1 MVTVGIDPHKHVHVA
16 VAVDAHGRRLGKPV
30 TVANNA
36 VMITVLLT
44 WIRSITDAADAADGA
59 PVTWAIEDG
68 RGFARRLADGLL
80 LAGQEVVWVPARLT
94 AAHRKLHAATGAK
107 SDPVD
112 ATAAAHAALATPSL
126 DRHRIDQRV
135 RELRV
140 LVDYRADLI
149 KRRTMV
155 INQLKAQLHVWLD
168 RTPGNL
174 ARPKALASLTA
185 VLAAAPVG
193 AHVGQALAGMIT
205 EIADLNRR
213 VRDLD
218 TTIKDLVT
226 PLAPTLLEITGI
238 SHISAAVL
246 IAEIGDITR
255 FTNSAKLARYTGCAP
270 IPVYS
275 ADKQRHRL
283 HRGGNRRLNSVAY
296 TAAIVQKRRSP
307 TAQALLA
314 RHEPTKG
321 KRGARRILKRHLID
335 VIHRA
340 MTTDQA
346 SWQHPITRHQPAA

>member
-1 MVTVGIDPHKHVHVA
+1 MMTVGIDPHKHVHVA
-16 VAVDAHGRRLGKPV
+16 VAVDAGGKQIGKPMIV
-30 TVANNA
+30 NNDA
-36 VMITVLLT
+36 LLIGVLLK
-44 WIRSITDAADAADGA
+44 WIRSIAGGM

-80 LAGQEVVWVPARLT
+80 LAGQDVVWVPTRLT

-112 ATAAAHAALATPSL
+112 AAAAAHAAIAAPDL
-126 DRHRIDQRV
+126 DRHRIDERV

-168 RTPGNL
+168 HTPGDL
-174 ARPKALASLTA
+174 ARPKGPASLAALLETA
-185 VLAAAPVG
+185 HLG
-193 AHVGQALAGMIT
+193 AHVRQALADMST
-205 EIADLNRR
+205 EIADLNQR

-218 TTIKDLVT
+218 GTIRELVT
-226 PLAPTLLEITGI
+226 PLAPALLEITGI

-246 IAEIGDITR
+246 IADIGDITR
-255 FTNSAKLARYTGCAP
+255 FSSSAKLARYTGCAP

-275 ADKQRHRL
+275 SGKERHRL
-283 HRGGNRRLNSVAY
+283 HRGGNRRLNSVLY
-296 TAAIVQKRRSP
+296 TAAIVQKRCSP
-307 TAQALLA
+307 DAQALLA

-321 KRGARRILKRHLID
+321 SRGARRILQRHLID
-335 VIHRA
+335 VIYRA

-346 SWQHPITRHQPAA
+346 SWKHHITRYEHAA